1 MVVCRRSTTPNRK
14 ASAGVLSLCT
24 LGAIQFGA
32 TAALGEEVEVVSA
45 EQVQALIA
53 ENEGSVV
60 VVNFWATWCP
70 PCLKE
75 FPDLID
81 VHEQKRSRGVAVLA
95 VSMNAAD
102 ETQDVDEFLHKF
114 APSFPV
120 YRAASV
126 DEAFFNGIVQPWYGE
141 LPITLVYDAAGAL
154 RHYHRKAIMRDEL
167 SAELDALLAER

>member
-1 MVVCRRSTTPNRK
+1 LT
-14 ASAGVLSLCT
+14 LCAV
-24 LGAIQFGA
+24 GAIQFGA
-32 TAALGEEVEVVSA
+32 ARALGEEVEVVSA

-75 FPDLID
+75 FPDVID
-81 VHEQKRSRGVAVLA
+81 VYAENRARGVTVIA

-102 ETQDVDEFLHKF
+102 ETQDIDVFLERF
-114 APSFPV
+114 APPFPV

-126 DEAFFNGIVQPWYGE
+126 DDAFFQGIVQPWFGE
-141 LPITLVYDAAGAL
+141 LPITLVYDQAGEL
-154 RHYHRKAIMRDEL
+154 RHYHRKAITRDEL
-167 SAELDALLAER
+167 AGEVAALLEP